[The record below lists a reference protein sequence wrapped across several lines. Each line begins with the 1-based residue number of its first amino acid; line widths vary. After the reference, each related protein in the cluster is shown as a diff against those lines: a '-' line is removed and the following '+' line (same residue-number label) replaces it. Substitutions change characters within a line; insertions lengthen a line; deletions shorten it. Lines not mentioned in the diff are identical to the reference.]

1 MPETDVQAVLDSVAA
16 ELGAPVTLEDR
27 DFRLLAHTDHSD
39 GIDEVRQAM
48 IVGRRATPT
57 VRAWFEQWEPNKADR
72 PFQTPAD
79 RTLGVLERWC
89 IPVSFRSVSLGFL
102 WVLDT
107 RGIRESELG
116 GAIEAADQIGALLYR
131 RRLSSQAD
139 ADLLRLLIT
148 PRPESEG
155 VAAEAR
161 SLGTYPHNGLIAVIV
176 VGTSTEEQQTP
187 TGLSDLTLVMQRAAE
202 QVSSDAVLAAVI
214 SGLGVLL
221 VPLRRRDDSAS
232 RRLAETVRRLAQHV
246 SYDLDLLTAIGGPK
260 DLEHASQSYAEA
272 RRTLRMIR
280 AMPDLGPIAAWDDLG
295 VFRALAHLPN
305 CDLES
310 EVLDP
315 RVRRL
320 LADDSLAATA
330 ETFLDLAGDVQRTA
344 ASLFVHR
351 TTLYQRL
358 DRIAALYELDLRR
371 SGDHRLL
378 THLGLKL
385 VRVAAP

>member
-1 MPETDVQAVLDSVAA
+1 MPETDVQAVLDSVAT
-16 ELGAPVTLEDR
+16 ELGAPMTLEDR

-48 IVGRRATPT
+48 IVGRRVTPT
-57 VRAWFEQWEPNKADR
+57 VRAWFEQFEPNKADR

-89 IPVSFRSVSLGFL
+89 VPVSFRGVSLGCL

-107 RGIRESELG
+107 RGIEESELG

-148 PRPESEG
+148 PSPGSEG

-161 SLGTYPHNGLIAVIV
+161 SLGSYPHKGLVAVV
-176 VGTSTEEQQTP
+176 VVDPATEQRTP
-187 TGLSDLTLVMQRAAE
+187 TGLSDVTLVMQRAAE
-202 QVSSDAVLAAVI
+202 QVSSDAVLAADI
-214 SGLGVLL
+214 AGLGVLL

-246 SYDLDLLTAIGGPK
+246 SSDLDLLTAIGGPQ

-295 VFRALAHLPN
+295 VFRALAHLPTG
-305 CDLES
+305 DLQS

-320 LADDSLAATA
+320 LADDTLAATA
-330 ETFLDLAGDVQRTA
+330 EAFLDLAGDVQRTA

-351 TTLYQRL
+351 ATLYQRL